1 SVHAR
6 NFFDCVRSRGT
17 TAANPAVMRRSHI
30 ACHAAAAAWILK
42 RKLQFDPQTEEFI
55 GDADATLLKSRESR
69 RWE

>member
-1 SVHAR
+1 
-6 NFFDCVRSRGT
+6 
-17 TAANPAVMRRSHI
+17 MRRSHI

-55 GDADATLLKSRESR
+55 GDPDATLLKSRAAR